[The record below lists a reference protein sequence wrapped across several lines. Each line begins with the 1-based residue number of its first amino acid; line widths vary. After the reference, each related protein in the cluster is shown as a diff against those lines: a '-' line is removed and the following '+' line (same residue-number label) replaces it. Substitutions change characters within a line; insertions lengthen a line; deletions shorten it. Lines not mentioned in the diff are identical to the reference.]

1 MKMWSKYKESKT
13 YNDWIEYKRV
23 SNKAVKEYRKAKRKF
38 EKKLVN
44 NIKTNPKSFYSYVR
58 SKSRTKDAVGPV
70 LDSNGQ
76 LIDNDVQMCEEF
88 NSYYSSVFTR
98 ENLNVELPEAE
109 KLFNDGP
116 EKELLDLI

>member
-1 MKMWSKYKESKT
+1 M
-13 YNDWIEYKRV
+13 
-23 SNKAVKEYRKAKRKF
+23 
-38 EKKLVN
+38 
-44 NIKTNPKSFYSYVR
+44 R

-88 NSYYSSVFTR
+88 NSYSSSVFTR

-109 KLFNDGP
+109 QLFNDGP
-116 EKELLDLI
+116 EKELSDLIFNQN